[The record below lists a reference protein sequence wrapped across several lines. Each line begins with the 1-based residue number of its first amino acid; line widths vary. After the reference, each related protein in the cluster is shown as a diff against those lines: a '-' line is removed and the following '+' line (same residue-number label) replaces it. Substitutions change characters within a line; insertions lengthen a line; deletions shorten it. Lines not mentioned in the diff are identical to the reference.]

1 MSQPSSSDQVSG
13 PRKGCRAEAESI
25 DELSSE
31 YVPTSRRRRIG
42 RQGRDS
48 SNVGSRWL
56 PGDEWDSDSFEE
68 CLMLR
73 KQHHARHVVNSCGAL
88 LKGVEPKAEEGDS
101 LQMVAKSL
109 NDQSLVLP
117 EASAISRQ
125 MLDEDVAVGAV
136 GTESHVS
143 SARSKALGQAKV
155 AAPGPTLESN
165 ASTAEW
171 LSAKTMVD
179 EVVQRNQERAVA
191 HADHCAAS
199 RPSQQPALRPA
210 LRPSVSLP
218 VQRWQTVRPRLQ
230 NGGRQI
236 LAGVTRWARD
246 ISDSSRVRMAGVVP
260 GEVSEIRGSRSAGPS
275 QPLVAWDMEPMSLAT
290 SSTRDTSVVSNN
302 SAGRQRAKRGSGVAA
317 FRSQGANQ
325 SKAFSNLSLG
335 RDRDGFTDSAEI
347 DPDTLPNDLF
357 GAP

>member
-101 LQMVAKSL
+101 LQMVEESL
-109 NDQSLVLP
+109 SDQGLVLP
-117 EASAISRQ
+117 EALAISRQ
-125 MLDEDVAVGAV
+125 MLDEDV
-136 GTESHVS
+136 
-143 SARSKALGQAKV
+143 
-155 AAPGPTLESN
+155 GPTWESN
-165 ASTAEW
+165 ASTVVW
-171 LSAKTMVD
+171 VSARTMLD
-179 EVVQRNQERAVA
+179 EVVRHDGRFRNQDRASTRPW
-191 HADHCAAS
+191 HHGAAS
-199 RPSQQPALRPA
+199 RPRKRPA
-210 LRPSVSLP
+210 FQLAPRPAVP
-218 VQRWQTVRPRLQ
+218 TPMQRWQKLRQ
-230 NGGRQI
+230 YFQDGGRQF
-236 LAGVTRWARD
+236 LAGLTRGPRD
-246 ISDSSRVRMAGVVP
+246 IPDSSRVRMAGVVP